1 MEKKIPVGH
10 KMVIITQD
18 IEMSPGKI
26 AAQVAHAAVECTLK
40 SMEKKPKLVKKWLR
54 EGQKKVIVKTNEDE
68 MRELE
73 RMAHTMGLQTAII
86 RDAGHTELE
95 PGTLTAIAI
104 GPASEVELNKVTGK
118 LKLR

>member
-1 MEKKIPVGH
+1 MEKKIPVGY

-54 EGQKKVIVKTNEDE
+54 EGQKKIIVKTNLEE
-68 MRELE
+68 MMELE
-73 RMAHTMGLQTAII
+73 SMAHKMGLQTTII
-86 RDAGHTELE
+86 RDAGYTELE